1 MVSAMRKTLL
11 GRPSPRDGKHGKMGR
26 QDGGL
31 GVNSRSGKVDA
42 APEDSGAPPRRQP
55 RRPRR
60 IILVRH
66 GQSTGNVD
74 EVVYTHTPDWKVTL
88 TEKGRD
94 QAQAA
99 GRAFR
104 TLLDG
109 DETAGPVF
117 IYSSPYKR
125 CVETADTLIEAAGID
140 ESRVVGRREEPR
152 IREQDFGNF
161 QDPQK
166 MRECKISRNEF
177 GRFFY
182 RFPNGESGADV
193 YDRVSTW
200 LETLYREM
208 EFGLITPDTTLL
220 LVTHGL
226 TARLILMRWYHW
238 SVEAFEQTYNPGN
251 AQLMVMER
259 QIDAHGGLYY
269 TLAKDTIAAIRLPED
284 AQAQEAIE
292 RKRQLL
298 ITKNMSARDGLE
310 ATPVSSKKDLNPAP
324 ADDDAESVETLEC

>member
-1 MVSAMRKTLL
+1 MIRAMRQTLM
-11 GRPSPRDGKHGKMGR
+11 GRTSPREHAPGGAHMEH
-26 QDGGL
+26 QNGGL
-31 GVNSRSGKVDA
+31 GKVQPA
-42 APEDSGAPPRRQP
+42 APIAESPPPAPARRQP

-66 GQSTGNVD
+66 GQSAGNVD
-74 EVVYTHTPDWKVTL
+74 ETVYTHTPDWKVSL
-88 TEKGRD
+88 TDKGRD

-99 GRAFR
+99 GRSFKKI
-104 TLLDG
+104 LDG
-109 DETAGPVF
+109 DAAAGPVF
-117 IYSSPYKR
+117 IYSSPYAR
-125 CVETADTLIEAAGID
+125 CQETVEHLVAAAGVP
-140 ESRVVGRREEPR
+140 ESRIVGRRQEPR

-166 MRECKISRNEF
+166 MRECKVSRNEF

-238 SVEAFEQTYNPGN
+238 SVEAFEETYNPGN

-259 QIDAHGGLYY
+259 HTDAEGGLYY
-269 TLAKDTIAAIRLPED
+269 VLAPEAIAAIRLPEE
-284 AQAQEAIE
+284 AQAQEEIE

-298 ITKNMSARDGLE
+298 ITKNMSARDIKNDAAPPTPA
-310 ATPVSSKKDLNPAP
+310 ATKKAMSKED
-324 ADDDAESVETLEC
+324 SVEVLEC